1 MDYLTITQNL
11 ANYYV
16 NLLIIQYHN
25 KPKARATI
33 EFLTKLVFAN
43 MILLQIRDGFD
54 WRTAV
59 GPQLETVGK
68 WVGVDKFYN
77 GQLLFLRPWFS
88 LIDWDST
95 PDNLQGGFSTFENF
109 DTLEGGI
116 IDYSTIKPTQN
127 QLSDESFSIMIGLK
141 IIKNSIN
148 HTAKNIDDAIWD
160 YFDGKVYTVWQG
172 KTLTYYYQPELREVL
187 QVALAKNVLP
197 VPTGCQIELMEI
209 NNNG

>member
-16 NLLIIQYHN
+16 NLLIIQYHK

-59 GPQLETVGK
+59 GPQLEIVGK

-88 LIDWDST
+88 LIDWNST
-95 PDNLQGGFSTFENF
+95 PDNLQGGFSNFENF
-109 DTLEGGI
+109 ETLEGGI

-127 QLSDESFSIMIGLK
+127 QLSDDAFSIMIGLK

-148 HTAKNIDDAIWD
+148 HTAKNIDDAIWN
-160 YFDGKVYTVWQG
+160 YFNGKVYTVWQG

-187 QVALAKNVLP
+187 QVALVKNVLP